1 MLNNNQ
7 IIEKW
12 LYTFGKNIDPDIVSK
27 RVTSDGNFLWHIF
40 TWGNANCLEKIE
52 AKKAFDELQYTE
64 AIMFYGGFENSIEN
78 VCSIGKIFANDLD
91 KNVDVYVVAKD
102 FSWTYVQTHED
113 SCGPYYSEK
122 EGENL

>member
-1 MLNNNQ
+1 
-7 IIEKW
+7 
-12 LYTFGKNIDPDIVSK
+12 
-27 RVTSDGNFLWHIF
+27 
-40 TWGNANCLEKIE
+40 
-52 AKKAFDELQYTE
+52 
-64 AIMFYGGFENSIEN
+64 MFYGGFENSIEN